1 MKLNWKVTEEA
12 RVRRGVRQTRLP
24 QSYGYSMHKGSS
36 IRNTGWLQE
45 VCKSLNLSVAD
56 AVIFENENERL
67 CPQCGWLMPE
77 HLISRTVNTQWNNCP
92 QCGTKLLKD
101 EDNTLWR
108 P

>member
-24 QSYGYSMHKGSS
+24 QSYWYSMSKGAS

-45 VCKSLNLSVAD
+45 VCRSLNLSVAD

-101 EDNTLWR
+101 EDNHLRR